1 MASQLAIFPRN
12 LPDSGRRLSLGAK
25 EGPQGLL
32 LKALGWGWGAREL
45 GPQILILCSLSLETL
60 STVTKTS
67 LSSRTK

>member
-1 MASQLAIFPRN
+1 MSTASMEAGQKWSRV
-12 LPDSGRRLSLGAK
+12 
-25 EGPQGLL
+25 
-32 LKALGWGWGAREL
+32 LGWGWGAREL